1 MLTRVHPLPALALLL
16 ALLPLTLTS
25 PPPPLPSPPT
35 VFDIRDY
42 GARGDGSSMNTQ
54 AFAKVTTGNT

>member
-16 ALLPLTLTS
+16 ALLPLALT
-25 PPPPLPSPPT
+25 SPPT